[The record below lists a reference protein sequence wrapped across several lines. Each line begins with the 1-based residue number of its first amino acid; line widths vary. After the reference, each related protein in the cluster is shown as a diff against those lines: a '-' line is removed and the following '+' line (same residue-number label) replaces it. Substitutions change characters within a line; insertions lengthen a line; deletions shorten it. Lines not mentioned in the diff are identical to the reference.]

1 MVGAVA
7 LIAPSP
13 ALAHAVLTETTPS
26 SDAVLDR
33 APARIVLRFNEPVT
47 TVRSSIRVFDA
58 NVSRVDD
65 GVVEQPRAEEVLV
78 GVPPGLA
85 DGTYVV
91 AWRVLSGDS
100 HPIRGAYAFS
110 VGEPTEAGESLIERV
125 LDREAESESVDVAL
139 AVTRFVGLALILLCV
154 GGVALVALAADP
166 RELRG
171 SWHWVALVAASSLL
185 AFDSIAWIALTG
197 VKAAGLG
204 LGDVFSWSLS
214 REILE
219 TGFGRAWAARGLL
232 AVALA
237 VVAAVAW
244 RRGRDLSIPLLV
256 LAGSIAVT
264 PALSG
269 HARVEGLLAML
280 ADAVHVIAAGVW
292 VGGLAFLALVLVE
305 AGSERWS
312 LAARIVPAFSS
323 LAVVSV
329 IALVAT
335 GIVGGLSQL
344 DSWQALWETTYGR
357 LLLAK
362 VALLVPLVA
371 LGAFNNRVSVPR
383 LRSADADP
391 ETRRR
396 FSRSVAVELVVM
408 LVIVGVTTALVAE
421 PPAKAQAADSG
432 GLVVREG
439 DIGPYGYTL
448 TVDPAQAGPNTT
460 HVYLLD
466 STGQLAEVDEISLS
480 ATLPEQDVGPL
491 ELAISPAGPG
501 HATGVVR
508 VPLPGEW
515 SFQLDVREGE
525 FDEWSTDIDVPL
537 ERESS

>member
-1 MVGAVA
+1 MVGALA
-7 LIAPSP
+7 LIAPTP
-13 ALAHAVLTETTPS
+13 ALAHAVLSETTPAP
-26 SDAVLDR
+26 DAVLES
-33 APARIVLRFNEPVT
+33 APERIVLRFNEPVT

-58 NVSRVDD
+58 SVRRVDD
-65 GVVEQPRAEEVLV
+65 GIVEQPRAEEVLV
-78 GVPPGLA
+78 GMSTGLP

-100 HPIRGAYAFS
+100 QPIRGTYAFS
-110 VGEPTEAGESLIERV
+110 VGEPTEDGQGLIESV
-125 LDREAESESVDVAL
+125 LDREAGSESVDAAL

-154 GGVALVALAADP
+154 GGVGFLTLAADP

-171 SWHWVALVAASSLL
+171 SWHWIALIVAGSLL
-185 AFDSIAWIALTG
+185 ALDSVAWIALTG

-204 LGDVFSWSLS
+204 LPDVFSWSLS

-219 TGFGRAWAARGLL
+219 TSFGRAWAVRGLL

-237 VVAAVAW
+237 TVAAVAW
-244 RRGRDLSIPLLV
+244 RLRRDLSVPLLV

-269 HARVEGLLAML
+269 HARIEGLLAML

-312 LAARIVPAFSS
+312 LAVRIVPPFSS

-391 ETRRR
+391 RTRRR
-396 FSRSVAVELVVM
+396 FARSVTVELVVM

-421 PPAKAQAADSG
+421 PPTKAQVA
-432 GLVVREG
+432 
-439 DIGPYGYTL
+439 
-448 TVDPAQAGPNTT
+448 
-460 HVYLLD
+460 
-466 STGQLAEVDEISLS
+466 
-480 ATLPEQDVGPL
+480 VGPS
-491 ELAISPAGPG
+491 LAAPASVMTPERK
-501 HATGVVR
+501 ATPR
-508 VPLPGEW
+508 W
-515 SFQLDVREGE
+515 T
-525 FDEWSTDIDVPL
+525 STPQRGSRTITKG
-537 ERESS
+537 